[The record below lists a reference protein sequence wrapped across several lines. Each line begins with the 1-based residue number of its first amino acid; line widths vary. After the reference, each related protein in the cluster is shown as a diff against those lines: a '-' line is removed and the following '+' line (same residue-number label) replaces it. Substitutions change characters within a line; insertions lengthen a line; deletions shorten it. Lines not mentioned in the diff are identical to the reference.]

1 MPTPVFCK
9 EHTMFQITTS
19 STESYS
25 DALPT
30 SEVKEFLR
38 VDNTDEDTLIGVLRD
53 AAVQHCEAHTGRY
66 FRSTAI
72 VVNAPDWHDLRRL
85 PIGPLSGTI
94 TLLYFKENA
103 STSTVLANTEYTS
116 NLLGDVLHV
125 NYRNSPPVADPYRFD
140 AVNLTTTGGTAAAS
154 IPENVKIAALML
166 VGHWFE
172 NRYAV
177 HIGSTITEMPL
188 AVTALLAQYR
198 LQ

>member
-1 MPTPVFCK
+1 MPTPVFLTEQK
-9 EHTMFQITTS
+9 MFQITATS
-19 STESYS
+19 SQRYS
-25 DALPT
+25 DALST
-30 SEVKEFLR
+30 ADVKDFLR

-66 FRSTAI
+66 FRQMAFTI
-72 VVNAPDWHDLRRL
+72 TAPDWKDLRRL
-85 PIGPLSGTI
+85 PFGALTGGT
-94 TLLYFKENA
+94 TLQYLKENA
-103 STSTVLANTEYTS
+103 TVYTTLSSTEYTAD
-116 NLLGDVLHV
+116 LLGDVLHIS
-125 NYRNSPPVADPYRFD
+125 YRNSPPVADPHRYD
-140 AVNLTTTGGTAAAS
+140 AVKLTTTGGTAASA

-177 HIGSTITEMPL
+177 HIGASITEMPL

>member
-1 MPTPVFCK
+1 MPTPVFLK
-9 EHTMFQITTS
+9 EYTMFQVLTS
-19 STESYS
+19 STESYA

-66 FRSTAI
+66 FRSNAI
-72 VVNAPDWHDLRRL
+72 AVKAPDWNDVRRL
-85 PIGPLSGTI
+85 PIGPLTGTVTI
-94 TLLYFKENA
+94 SYFKENA
-103 STSTVLANTEYTS
+103 STTTTLPTTEYTS

-125 NYRNSPPVADPYRFD
+125 AYRNSPPVADPYRFD
-140 AVNLTTTGGTAAAS
+140 AVNLTVIGGTAAAS

-177 HIGSTITEMPL
+177 HIGSSITEMPL